1 MKKWLYNQNMTKKL
15 LVSPSAALIFLFIF
29 ACVTYVGFYK
39 QKTALDDIVN
49 GRFKHYQTITGTL
62 LDLTEIHARMSEAMK
77 TSREAEEATKR
88 AAATTEASKQAEG
101 ADATVSTSVAD
112 DTIRQARADLL
123 KTAAN
128 ASYPI
133 LGKNLKA
140 IEQASKSPGLSKEE
154 KKYFTDTHQDLIRYE
169 AAVKDT
175 VDKATNVDLYAAE
188 TAMADAGLVFST
200 IDKNMRGMLLLENKL
215 SERQSSSA
223 KATFYLSVV
232 ISIIVFAAALILPFA
247 IGLFMKSLI
256 LAPIKKTVDAI
267 ETVSQGDLTKRI
279 DVSSSDEIGEMA
291 RHFNGFVDKLHDAIT
306 HVAQSS
312 DAVSSAA
319 STLDGATE
327 QMAAGVEEAA
337 MQVNSVAT
345 ASEEMSKTSSE
356 IAQNCVL
363 AAKSSDEANQ
373 SVNTGEAVTQQT
385 IGIMNRISD
394 RVKDSAEVIK
404 SLGARSDQ
412 IGQIVG
418 LINDVA
424 DQTNLLALNA
434 AIEAARA
441 GEHGRGFAVVADE
454 VRKLAERTSHAT
466 KEISNTIYAM
476 QAETKK
482 AVASMEE
489 GVNEV
494 GIGTSEAAKSGEALK
509 EILTQ
514 INRVT
519 AEINQIAVA
528 SEQETATTNEI
539 ASSIQQISEVMHE
552 TARRIQENATA
563 SSQLADLSSS
573 LQAMVGQ
580 FRL

>member
-1 MKKWLYNQNMTKKL
+1 MKAFLENLRMASKL
-15 LVSPSAALIFLFIF
+15 LVSPITAAIFLLIFAI
-29 ACVTYVGFYK
+29 VTSMSMFK
-39 QKTALDDIVN
+39 QKLTLDDIYTN
-49 GRFKHYQTITGTL
+49 RFANYQTSADIMIGLREVHGNLYKLVTWMGSGFDAGKVETL
-62 LDLTEIHARMSEAMK
+62 AKEQMDTLKRV
-77 TSREAEEATKR
+77 EETL
-88 AAATTEASKQAEG
+88 Q
-101 ADATVSTSVAD
+101 
-112 DTIRQARADLL
+112 
-123 KTAAN
+123 AN
-128 ASYPI
+128 AGSKK
-133 LGKNLKA
+133 LTKLEKEHFKA
-140 IEQASKSPGLSKEE
+140 TIDMVGRYKLLIQQCLAGGASGATLTLNDSDVFFESMTKGVRDLIVLEKKLSKDQ
-154 KKYFTDTHQDLIRYE
+154 Y
-169 AAVKDT
+169 
-175 VDKATNVDLYAAE
+175 
-188 TAMADAGLVFST
+188 
-200 IDKNMRGMLLLENKL
+200 
-215 SERQSSSA
+215 SSA
-223 KATFYLSVV
+223 KTIFNSALI